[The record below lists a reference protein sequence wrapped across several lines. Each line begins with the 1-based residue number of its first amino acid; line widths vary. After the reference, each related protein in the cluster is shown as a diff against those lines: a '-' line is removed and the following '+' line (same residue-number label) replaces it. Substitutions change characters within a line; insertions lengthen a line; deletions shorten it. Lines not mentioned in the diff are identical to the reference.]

1 MILSNKRLAYI
12 FIFLYIIHIFFSIR
26 YSLKVPWGGDEWAS
40 YDSFTFMAL
49 PFSILVSFLQSV
61 LGPVTIDNYI
71 IYRQQGIF
79 WSTSILIFLY
89 QYSKRS
95 PNRLLSNFAIYLAL
109 FFTVSPYVLQYSQ
122 DFRYYILY
130 IFASIVITFIILQY
144 DSFYLKNRKLFYSI
158 CFLSIF
164 IHLFIMVQLMI
175 YIFLKELYYSSKKK
189 KLLTIVTISLLLIFV
204 IPNVRYIQV
213 WAINSLSPDAGY
225 NVDQWPLIYRGLSIS
240 TFLKPFIIIFT
251 LMYGR
256 NLSPFSYTILDLC
269 YIISGISIIYGII
282 ILFKHVP
289 NLKQPLLFSAILPLL
304 FSIIIIEPIS
314 SPGFPQIAPH
324 HITFLLPWMA
334 YIFFHLWTLP
344 KIGRLINII
353 FFSGLL
359 YAGYIHQKTEFG
371 DWNRIKET
379 FVSKKTTIITDN
391 IRDSEFFLK
400 NQKNNEIIWYADNK
414 SVKEKI
420 DRSDTLT
427 ILLSN
432 WKIYQEIQPLQ
443 FWHNP
448 YGTKTENYTLSKIL
462 LSLKDAGFSLLDGY
476 SFFPYHSYTFVK
488 NKTNPQKI
496 PWLYDLNYRDLKVPL
511 YIENKKI
518 IGFEKNDLK
527 QSVYFDSTFYYFIQT
542 DNLNDSNH
550 AIEITFM
557 DSTKKKYKLAQEDDT
572 FRSYYCRSIAND
584 RIVHSFKKMPLVSNS
599 MRYPGSMFNS
609 EVRIFKHEEIEDI
622 YTIKCSKPGLI
633 LIKAIVSDI

>member
-1 MILSNKRLAYI
+1 
-12 FIFLYIIHIFFSIR
+12 
-26 YSLKVPWGGDEWAS
+26 
-40 YDSFTFMAL
+40 
-49 PFSILVSFLQSV
+49 
-61 LGPVTIDNYI
+61 
-71 IYRQQGIF
+71 
-79 WSTSILIFLY
+79 
-89 QYSKRS
+89 
-95 PNRLLSNFAIYLAL
+95 
-109 FFTVSPYVLQYSQ
+109 
-122 DFRYYILY
+122 
-130 IFASIVITFIILQY
+130 
-144 DSFYLKNRKLFYSI
+144 
-158 CFLSIF
+158 
-164 IHLFIMVQLMI
+164 
-175 YIFLKELYYSSKKK
+175 
-189 KLLTIVTISLLLIFV
+189 
-204 IPNVRYIQV
+204 
-213 WAINSLSPDAGY
+213 
-225 NVDQWPLIYRGLSIS
+225 
-240 TFLKPFIIIFT
+240 
-251 LMYGR
+251 
-256 NLSPFSYTILDLC
+256 
-269 YIISGISIIYGII
+269 
-282 ILFKHVP
+282 
-289 NLKQPLLFSAILPLL
+289 
-304 FSIIIIEPIS
+304 
-314 SPGFPQIAPH
+314 
-324 HITFLLPWMA
+324 MA

-488 NKTNPQKI
+488 NKTGPQKI

-609 EVRIFKHEEIEDI
+609 EVRIFKHKEIEDI
-622 YTIKCSKPGLI
+622 YTIKCNKPGLT
-633 LIKAIVSDI
+633 LVRAIISDT